1 VGSVAA
7 DSVSPLQAR
16 APRTGCTRGFTLVEV
31 LIVVAIIAITAGLA
45 TLAYDSDDRGAATRE
60 AKRFAGALEHASAVA
75 QWRAEAIG
83 VSADGEGSGWRFWR
97 RSVDGRRWLPL
108 ADDDVLVAHQLPSG
122 ILVTPLA
129 FAGQPLAPDAIVPM
143 RASGQN
149 EPFAFV
155 LSGKSARIVLSA
167 DPLNRVTMY
176 VQAETAAP

>member
-1 VGSVAA
+1 V
-7 DSVSPLQAR
+7 PR
-16 APRTGCTRGFTLVEV
+16 AGCTRGFTLIEV

-45 TLAYDSDDRGAATRE
+45 TLAYDSDDRGTATRE

-83 VSADGEGSGWRFWR
+83 VSVDGEGNGWRFWR
-97 RSVDGRRWLPL
+97 RPADGRRWLPL

-122 ILVTPLA
+122 ILVRPLS

-155 LSGKSARIVLSA
+155 LSAKTERIVLFA
-167 DPLNRVTMY
+167 DPLNRVTMH
-176 VQAETAAP
+176 VESDTAVENAVGPAVLRP